1 MSGRRVVHDELDLA
15 QIFISERRQVNA
27 RGQEL
32 ADEGSYADDAN
43 SLRAGPLLL
52 SRRHL
57 HFRGLSRDQAER
69 QHLMLD
75 VLGLAGAA
83 PANLINQ

>member
-32 ADEGSYADDAN
+32 ADKGSYADDAN
-43 SLRAGPLLL
+43 SLRAGRCCYPDGIFTFED
-52 SRRHL
+52 SRVTKL
-57 HFRGLSRDQAER
+57 NGST
-69 QHLMLD
+69 
-75 VLGLAGAA
+75 
-83 PANLINQ
+83 